1 MRCWGDTPQV
11 QTHRVRVRVGLGGGA
26 AAGACVAGGRGSH
39 AAAVPCVAGGT
50 RRRCRQSPCLD
61 CLNTS
66 QQQNSC
72 TPAAYRLNFS
82 MNQSGTDS
90 TALLRVSCS
99 GRRAGSVDHARA
111 HGGGGQQSGR
121 THVRATVQVPPLTI
135 MKPLLNCKTLLK
147 SLFHCKECVCATQGG
162 GGCGACPAEPRG
174 PTAAPA
180 QPLRGGAG
188 EALPLPVTLGYR
200 VRIKV
205 HCTS

>member
-1 MRCWGDTPQV
+1 VRRRRAWLSRSRRTMRFWGDTPQV
-11 QTHRVRVRVGLGGGA
+11 QTEPMSRLPQYK
-26 AAGACVAGGRGSH
+26 STTELMY
-39 AAAVPCVAGGT
+39 P
-50 RRRCRQSPCLD
+50 S
-61 CLNTS
+61 S
-66 QQQNSC
+66 
-72 TPAAYRLNFS
+72 YRLNFS

-188 EALPLPVTLGYR
+188 EALPLPVT
-200 VRIKV
+200 
-205 HCTS
+205 